1 MKKRLTKEELVGMI
15 EDKYLNSNSIEDML
29 DLDFIVD
36 MYINGYKGVASYEEE
51 EFTECVE
58 RELDVE
64 IIKKFKNG
72 NYEINDDNEE
82 DGDYI

>member
-1 MKKRLTKEELVGMI
+1 MKKRLTKEELVEMI

-36 MYINGYKGVASYEEE
+36 MYINGYKGVANYEEE
-51 EFTECVE
+51 EFTGCVE
-58 RELDVE
+58 RELDIE

-72 NYEINDDNEE
+72 KYEINGENED
-82 DGDYI
+82 DGDF